1 MIALVPVCLQRLQQQ
16 SYESEIQATRCFPT
30 NREQMVR
37 FCGALED
44 LGVRGSKLRE
54 LYYKGNKSRRQQ
66 LTWTSAFRTRCWARE
81 LGMGEGAHCAVA
93 PR

>member
-1 MIALVPVCLQRLQQQ
+1 
-16 SYESEIQATRCFPT
+16 
-30 NREQMVR
+30 MVR

-54 LYYKGNKSRRQQ
+54 LYYKGSETRRRQ

-81 LGMGEGAHCAVA
+81 LGMGEGGTTARW
-93 PR
+93 PRGDGETQGDRFPQPKG